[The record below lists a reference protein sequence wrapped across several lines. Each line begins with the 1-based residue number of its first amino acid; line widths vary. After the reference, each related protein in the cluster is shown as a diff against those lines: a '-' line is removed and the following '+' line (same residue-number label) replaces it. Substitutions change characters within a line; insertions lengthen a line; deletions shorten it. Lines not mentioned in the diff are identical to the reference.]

1 MNYDEKIDIATKRS
15 YKVVK
20 SNEIIQKAR
29 YELNVLELKT
39 LSYIF
44 SMIKPTDTINQI
56 YVFSINDYCKV
67 CGIDNTSGNN
77 YSAIKQTLKELRDKS
92 FYLMKPD
99 GTETTVGWIDKVW
112 INKGSGNVKVR
123 LDEDMEQYLIGL
135 FDNYTQ
141 YELLSTLPMQS
152 KYSFR
157 IYELLKS
164 YAFTKRHTFDI
175 DELKKILLAEHYR
188 NYKDFRKKVLE
199 VAEKEINEYTDLQVS
214 YEPIYK
220 GRKVIQVKFTIIQ
233 KDTWSRYISS
243 NRAIEQLDG
252 QISMF
257 DYSSEVQ

>member
-44 SMIKPTDTINQI
+44 SMIKPNDTINRI

-67 CGIDNTSGNN
+67 CGIDNTNGKN
-77 YSAIKQTLKELRDKS
+77 YIAIKQTLKGLRDKS
-92 FYLMKPD
+92 FFLIKP
-99 GTETTVGWIDKVW
+99 GGIETTVGWIDKVW
-112 INKGSGNVKVR
+112 ISKGSGNIRVR
-123 LDEDMEQYLIGL
+123 LDEDMAQYLIGL
-135 FDNYTQ
+135 LDNYTQ
-141 YELLSTLPMQS
+141 YELLSTLAMKS

-164 YAFTKRHTFDI
+164 YAFTKKHTFNI
-175 DELKKILLAEHYR
+175 DELKKTLIAEHYQ

-199 VAEKEINEYTDLQVS
+199 VAEKEINEYTDLQIS

-220 GRKVIQVKFTIIQ
+220 GRKVIQVNFEIKQ
-233 KDTWSRYISS
+233 KDTWGKYLSDK
-243 NRAIEQLDG
+243 RATEQLDG
-252 QISMF
+252 QVSISN
-257 DYSSEVQ
+257 